1 MFNHNI
7 ILLVVEEGKVVDI
20 ENYVT
25 KFDFRCHRVTMIN
38 NWFTVF
44 SIPAVNY
51 KNLRDKG
58 KCINSRKQ
66 NDVLDT
72 TGIMG
77 YQDTKDICCQTAWK
91 V

>member
-20 ENYVT
+20 ENDVT

-58 KCINSRKQ
+58 KCINRQK
-66 NDVLDT
+66 
-72 TGIMG
+72 
-77 YQDTKDICCQTAWK
+77 TK
-91 V
+91 

>member
-1 MFNHNI
+1 MFNPNI

-20 ENYVT
+20 ENDVT

-51 KNLRDKG
+51 INEIKENVLKG
-58 KCINSRKQ
+58 RKQ
-66 NDVLDT
+66 NDVMDT